1 MLSESINRKSL
12 PLRKLDRFCGVTV
25 TASISRR
32 SSHSTPKSKLPAN
45 VACHARRLAFRLRNM
60 MGLRSL
66 RRFAANWIHS
76 PTRAV
81 VDKQIIRTAFV
92 NGQKIARY
100 IPPPQFTWSPFY
112 LLVECQSHCSSQR
125 VMLSNPKSLDRA
137 LSSYLPEPLKI
148 FRGHS
153 KLPYRFELHKSV
165 LAKLCQNKPSTLELT
180 TTLIVRSRA

>member
-1 MLSESINRKSL
+1 
-12 PLRKLDRFCGVTV
+12 
-25 TASISRR
+25 
-32 SSHSTPKSKLPAN
+32 
-45 VACHARRLAFRLRNM
+45 
-60 MGLRSL
+60 
-66 RRFAANWIHS
+66 
-76 PTRAV
+76 
-81 VDKQIIRTAFV
+81 
-92 NGQKIARY
+92 
-100 IPPPQFTWSPFY
+100 

-153 KLPYRFELHKSV
+153 KLPYRFKLHKSV